1 MAQNFLKPLTACFG
15 KPVAENPTQVM
26 IEAAYRQ
33 LGLDWRYITL
43 EIGPED
49 LATAVQ
55 GARVMGFRGFNCT
68 IPHKVAV
75 IEHLDGLG
83 ESAKVMQAVNCVVR
97 RGEQLIGENTD
108 GKGFVEG
115 VKKLRDPKGKQVVLL
130 GAGGAARAIAVELAL
145 SGASKITLVNRS
157 PERGAATKAL
167 LDDQLDV
174 ETALVSWE
182 GPYAIPEGTDFL
194 INATSVGLFPDVA
207 AELNLD
213 YSTLEASTFVSD
225 VVFNPP
231 ETHLIRQAKARGC
244 ETLDGLA
251 MLVGQGV
258 IGVEYWTGESPDP
271 GVMREALEEVFADDE
286 E

>member
-43 EIGPED
+43 EIDSAD
-49 LATAVQ
+49 LAAAVQ

-83 ESAKVMQAVNCVVR
+83 ESARVMQAVNCVVR
-97 RGEQLIGENTD
+97 RGDELIGENTD

-115 VKKLRDPKGKQVVLL
+115 VKKLRDPKGKNVVLL

-157 PERGAATKAL
+157 PERGAATQAL
-167 LDDQLDV
+167 LDDQLEV
-174 ETALVSWE
+174 ETERVAWDA
-182 GPYAIPEGTDFL
+182 PYAIPEDTDFL
-194 INATSVGLFPDVA
+194 INATSVGLYPDVDA
-207 AELNLD
+207 RLHLKYD
-213 YSTLEASTFVSD
+213 TLQASTFVSD

-231 ETHLIRQAKARGC
+231 ETHLIRQAKEKGC
-244 ETLDGLA
+244 ETLDGLE

-258 IGVEYWTGESPDP
+258 IGVDYWTGSSPDP
-271 GVMREALEEVFADDE
+271 GVMREALEAVFSGE
-286 E
+286 